1 MKLIWSLNHKRAV
14 TQEQVMEIRIKE
26 SISMELYSLG
36 VALFELIVVPP
47 KGDPFIVVEKPTH
60 FQAQV
65 FAQEMMD

>member
-1 MKLIWSLNHKRAV
+1 
-14 TQEQVMEIRIKE
+14 MEIRIVE
-26 SISMELYSLG
+26 VIRIAPIG

>member
-14 TQEQVMEIRIKE
+14 TREQVMEIRIVE
-26 SISMELYSLG
+26 VIRIAPIG

-47 KGDPFIVVEKPTH
+47 KGDPFTVAERPTH

-65 FAQEMMD
+65 FAQELMD

>member
-14 TQEQVMEIRIKE
+14 TQEQVMEIRIVE
-26 SISMELYSLG
+26 AIRIGHNG